1 MKYLAVN
8 STDNSEFN
16 LNCYPSK
23 KENTVANI
31 LISHGLAEHSARYQA
46 FAEFLSISGFQVF
59 TYDHRGHGKRITD
72 KNSQGVFADNNG
84 WKIVVSDLAC
94 ALKTINRKYPNLKI
108 NLIGHSMGA
117 LIGLAGLQN
126 TNKVNKF
133 VMSGSFLQPPIIQM
147 LQSLVLKIESMRL
160 GNMGYSNVMN
170 FLVFGLFNKAIKN
183 SQTPND
189 WLSCNQDSVND
200 YFKDPNCGFIVSN
213 SIWNDLLLGSKYTFM
228 PKNLSKLDSHLDIV
242 LMSGHEDVVGNFG
255 NGPKRIL
262 KLLHQNNINAQL
274 KLYKSMRH
282 EIFNEI
288 DNQVVYDEIM
298 SFLRDE

>member
-23 KENTVANI
+23 KENTFANI
-31 LISHGLAEHSARYQA
+31 LISHGLAEHSARYHN

-59 TYDHRGHGKRITD
+59 TYDHRGHGQRISNRNP
-72 KNSQGVFADNNG
+72 KGVFADHDG
-84 WKIVVSDLAC
+84 WKIVVSDLLC
-94 ALKTINRKYPNLKI
+94 ALNTVNRKYPHLKI

-117 LIGLAGLQN
+117 LIGLACLQD

-133 VMSGSFLQPPIIQM
+133 VMSGSFLQSLIIQI
-147 LQSLVLKIESMRL
+147 LQSLVLRIESIRL
-160 GNMGYSNVMN
+160 GNMGYSNLMH
-170 FLVFGLFNKAIKN
+170 FLVFGLFNKSIKN

-189 WLSCNQDSVND
+189 WLCCNQDIVND
-200 YFKDPNCGFIVSN
+200 YFRDPNCGFIVSN
-213 SIWNDLLLGSKYTFM
+213 SIWNDLLLGSKNTYT
-228 PKNLSKLDSHLDIV
+228 PKNLSNLASHLDIF
-242 LMSGHEDVVGNFG
+242 LISGLEDVVGNFG

-262 KLLHQNNINAQL
+262 KLLHHNNINAKL

-282 EIFNEI
+282 EILNEI
-288 DNQVVYDEIM
+288 DNEVVYDEIL
-298 SFLRDE
+298 SFLTDE

>member
-133 VMSGSFLQPPIIQM
+133 VMSGSFLQPIIT
-147 LQSLVLKIESMRL
+147 RL
-160 GNMGYSNVMN
+160 G
-170 FLVFGLFNKAIKN
+170 LIKSSIALPSLRN
-183 SQTPND
+183 S
-189 WLSCNQDSVND
+189 
-200 YFKDPNCGFIVSN
+200 GF
-213 SIWNDLLLGSKYTFM
+213 DTT
-228 PKNLSKLDSHLDIV
+228 SKLA
-242 LMSGHEDVVGNFG
+242 F
-255 NGPKRIL
+255 
-262 KLLHQNNINAQL
+262 LLCFL
-274 KLYKSMRH
+274 
-282 EIFNEI
+282 
-288 DNQVVYDEIM
+288 IM
-298 SFLRDE
+298 LLISKEVPTGTVDFVITTQYFFKIGAISLATAYT